1 MPHKIFVNLP
11 VADLEKSKKFY
22 TALGFT
28 INPRFTDQNAACVVV
43 SGEIYVMLL
52 THESFRRFTKKEII
66 DSVNKIEVINALT
79 LESREEVDEMAK
91 KSLDAGGKMSRNPEN
106 NGWMYT
112 KAVEDPDGHIWEL
125 FWMDETRVEKTAQ

>member
-91 KSLDAGGKMSRNPEN
+91 KSLDAGGKMSRNTEN

>member
-112 KAVEDPDGHIWEL
+112 KAVEDPDGH
-125 FWMDETRVEKTAQ
+125 